1 VGRRRRVTRD
11 ERTAIR
17 FAINTAKRGWIHQ
30 QGGFKHVEA
39 DAKGQDLVLAR
50 MAKGSRTRLELEA
63 ENTELRRRLRRA
75 YNRISETRRSRDVW
89 KKRAMAGK
97 VSKLGRRV

>member
-1 VGRRRRVTRD
+1 MTRD
-11 ERTAIR
+11 ERTIVRMAV
-17 FAINTAKRGWIHQ
+17 NNAKRAWMQ
-30 QGGFKHVEA
+30 SEGGYKRVEA

-89 KKRAMAGK
+89 KKRA
-97 VSKLGRRV
+97 VDSQSKRRLG